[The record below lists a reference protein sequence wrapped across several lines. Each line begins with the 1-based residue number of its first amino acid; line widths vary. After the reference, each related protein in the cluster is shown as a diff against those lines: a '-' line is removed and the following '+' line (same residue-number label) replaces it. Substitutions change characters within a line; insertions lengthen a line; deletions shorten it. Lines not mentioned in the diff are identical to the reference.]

1 MLEGFMLPPDLA
13 GDGAAPACWV
23 TPVSC
28 VTVPAPVAPG
38 SFSLPR
44 RRGRARCGVVTG
56 NRFGAGRV

>member
-1 MLEGFMLPPDLA
+1 MLPPDLA

-44 RRGRARCGVVTG
+44 RRL
-56 NRFGAGRV
+56 AGPAAAW